1 MSSTVMPTVLPTAVP
16 IYYETSWSIL
26 STIGLINVLIG
37 FLVIGITSFSP
48 ITIVPI
54 VVSSASAIAD
64 GLCYYAFYADYPIIP
79 TAVAAGFADFFW
91 LVRYSPCPNL
101 QEERKRRRKGLISPV
116 LRSKKRA
123 SPSIAIKSL
132 SGSSQNTNGK
142 RSC

>member
-1 MSSTVMPTVLPTAVP
+1 MPTVLPTAVP

-37 FLVIGITSFSP
+37 FLVIGITSLSP

-91 LVRYSPCPNL
+91 LVRYSPWHHL
-101 QEERKRRRKGLISPV
+101 KRERNRRKKGLSSPV
-116 LRSKKRA
+116 SRFKKRA
-123 SPSIAIKSL
+123 SPSTAIKSL
-132 SGSSQNTNGK
+132 SGSSRNTNGK

>member
-1 MSSTVMPTVLPTAVP
+1 MSSTVVP

-37 FLVIGITSFSP
+37 FLVIGITSLSP

-91 LVRYSPCPNL
+91 LVRYSPWHHL
-101 QEERKRRRKGLISPV
+101 KRERNRRKKGLSSPV
-116 LRSKKRA
+116 SRFKKRA
-123 SPSIAIKSL
+123 SPSTAIKSL
-132 SGSSQNTNGK
+132 SGSSRNTNGK

>member
-1 MSSTVMPTVLPTAVP
+1 MSSTVVP

-37 FLVIGITSFSP
+37 FLVIGITSLSP

-101 QEERKRRRKGLISPV
+101 QEEKKGRKGLISPV
-116 LRSKKRA
+116 FRFKKRA
-123 SPSIAIKSL
+123 SPSTAIKSL
-132 SGSSQNTNGK
+132 SGSSRNTNGK